1 MAPTRRPEKLE
12 PYTVYTDREITAYFG
27 VSKKFFARLRKSGVG
42 PEYFHVG
49 RGVRYFGRDVWI
61 WARMNARSSTVS
73 HLEPKQKQRQPK
85 IFVGYARRIDAG
97 ILAAMWTAGQ
107 A

>member
-1 MAPTRRPEKLE
+1 MAPTRKPEKLE
-12 PYTVYTDREITAYFG
+12 PNTVYSDLEITAYFG
-27 VSKKFFARLRKSGVG
+27 VSKKFFGKLRREGRG

-49 RGVRYFGRDVWI
+49 RSVRYLGKEVII
-61 WARMNARSSTVS
+61 WMKMNARLSTVS
-73 HLEPKQKQRQPK
+73 HLEPKQKQKQPK
-85 IFVGYARRIDAG
+85 IFVSHVRRIDAG